1 MEHESVIG
9 FDISP
14 EPQIIDLSPEPHI
27 IGLVQEPQIID
38 LSPEPIHITSLYVL
52 TTTAKLS
59 WLDLTGVYV
68 KHHEQ
73 NPEIVFVDHHREAIH
88 TIPYSSE
95 VWKQIL
101 VQLSGI
107 LRKLVHKSTWT
118 LGPQVLE
125 GFGPSSI
132 WRNAGIILHDHTR
145 ICVKAPY
152 DHTTH
157 ETRLIFYDEISA
169 CKDDDEISAC
179 KDDDDS
185 DKGSVYSLAYF

>member
-1 MEHESVIG
+1 MENESQVI
-9 FDISP
+9 DLVP
-14 EPQIIDLSPEPHI
+14 EPQISN
-27 IGLVQEPQIID
+27 QEPQIIN
-38 LSPEPIHITSLYVL
+38 PESVHITSLYVL

-59 WLDLTGVYV
+59 WLDLTGAYV

-73 NPEIVFVDHHREAIH
+73 NPEIVFVDHHQEAIH
-88 TIPYSSE
+88 TMPYSSE

-101 VQLSGI
+101 VN
-107 LRKLVHKSTWT
+107 KSTWT

-132 WRNAGIILHDHTR
+132 WRNAGIILHNHTR

-157 ETRLIFYDEISA
+157 ETRLIFCDKVSA

-179 KDDDDS
+179 KDDDS
-185 DKGSVYSLAYF
+185 DYDKDSVYSLEFF